1 MLHLETRGGHYGK
14 NQWHQHPCDP
24 YDYVVVIIW
33 DRGIVKALHQDA
45 VNTISI
51 KAVISVI
58 LTTIVLILTKS
69 HKKLSCGL
77 ALGSADVLCTT
88 KSAEQ

>member
-1 MLHLETRGGHYGK
+1 MAKTSGISIPVIFRTMSSSSSGIE
-14 NQWHQHPCDP
+14 
-24 YDYVVVIIW
+24 VVKV
-33 DRGIVKALHQDA
+33 LHQDA

-69 HKKLSCGL
+69 HKKLSCVL